1 MIEELNAELRR
12 QFFKIYYMKKMCNAL
27 ISLITYHL
35 SQFNKISA
43 RLNLICSYFSDVKET
58 SGIVRHFT
66 PQKENRRSSEGP
78 LRSEKKH

>member
-1 MIEELNAELRR
+1 MLL
-12 QFFKIYYMKKMCNAL
+12 YHL
-27 ISLITYHL
+27 SLITYHL